1 MPINAT
7 VSNTLK
13 AGFAT
18 VSPIQSN
25 IGLAFDAVLQD
36 DRLLAA
42 LHNEHH
48 GLHFGL
54 PHFPSGARQIT
65 TSTFISLLADFTEQ
79 RSILIICDFQKR
91 VKDEAAEGGFQ
102 ESGDILKQRHGRMKK
117 KIFINEGS

>member
-1 MPINAT
+1 MKFWNYANKCNSVQYIQT
-7 VSNTLK
+7 
-13 AGFAT
+13 GFAT

-54 PHFPSGARQIT
+54 PHFPSGANY
-65 TSTFISLLADFTEQ
+65 L
-79 RSILIICDFQKR
+79 
-91 VKDEAAEGGFQ
+91 
-102 ESGDILKQRHGRMKK
+102 
-117 KIFINEGS
+117 